1 VTPPG
6 LVVHANRTEDVPVLE
21 AADVERAVMLTAG
34 TEGIEDGEIS
44 ITFLDSAAM
53 AALNEAHLG
62 QTGPTDVIAFNLA
75 EPADPLG
82 DVYIC
87 PAVAEESARE
97 YGVELREEL
106 LRLVVHG
113 VLHVL
118 GHDHPEGPGRTE
130 SEMFQRQEEILS
142 RIL

>member
-1 VTPPG
+1 MTPTG
-6 LVVHANRTEDVPVLE
+6 LVIHANRLEAVSVLE
-21 AADVERAVMLTAG
+21 AADVERAVMVTAAA
-34 TEGIEDGEIS
+34 EGVEGGEIS
-44 ITFLDSAAM
+44 VTFLDADGM
-53 AALNEAHLG
+53 AALGAAHLG
-62 QTGPTDVIAFNLA
+62 RTRPADVIAFNLA
-75 EPADPLG
+75 EEADPLG

-118 GHDHPEGPGRTE
+118 GHDHPEGPERME
-130 SEMFQRQEEILS
+130 SEMFRRQEEILS
-142 RIL
+142 RVL